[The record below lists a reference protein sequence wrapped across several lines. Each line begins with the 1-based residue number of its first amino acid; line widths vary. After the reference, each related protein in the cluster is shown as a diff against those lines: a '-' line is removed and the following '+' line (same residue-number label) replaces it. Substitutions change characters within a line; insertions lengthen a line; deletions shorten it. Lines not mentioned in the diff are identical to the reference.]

1 MHVRFSAEKYEQTT
15 TPNIF
20 KIVFNRNFRS
30 LLPFLLE
37 TVFFPSKRSR
47 NLYLFYKLDKIGVD
61 INQKLDDL
69 LMLHKLSP
77 NSPILQ
83 ATFGLERESLRIN
96 ADNRVAQTPHP
107 ESLGSRSFHPYI
119 QTDYSEPQ
127 LELITPIAQSTKEAR
142 RFLGAITDVA
152 VRSME
157 KTEYLW
163 PLSMP
168 PVISADDI
176 QIAQLESDFEYQY
189 RVGLAERY
197 GKLLQSMS
205 GIHYNFELGKDLTQ
219 QLFEASDYDD
229 LITFKN
235 ALYLKLAQNFLRYR
249 WLLTYLYGAS
259 SLAEKGF
266 LTDEIGCVRSIRNSN
281 YGYVNAPDVHI
292 SFSSLEQYV
301 TDIEQALA
309 SGQLSAE
316 KEFYSA
322 VRLRGAK
329 TSRDFLTKGITY
341 LEFRNFDLNPFEP
354 LAISQETL
362 DTTHLFA
369 LALLWL
375 DDMNQV
381 DEELA
386 QAADLN
392 NRIALSHPHTPLPA
406 EADASPILTA
416 MKAIIQHFGL
426 DDYYSQ
432 LIAQVE
438 AALQDPRLTL
448 SGKIAEQ
455 VEDGSLERFGQQQ
468 GRLFHDYA
476 WTAPYALKGYENM
489 ELSTQMILF
498 DAIQLGLHV
507 EILDEEDQFLKLW
520 HGDHVEYIKNG
531 NMTSK
536 DNYIIP
542 LAMANK
548 VVTKKILDQAGFP
561 VPAGAEFANKEEA
574 LRYYGQVASSAIV
587 VKPKSTNFGLGISI
601 FQEPASLADYE
612 KALDIAFAEDSHVLV
627 EEFVA
632 GTEYRFF
639 ILDGKCEA
647 VLLRVAAN
655 VVGDGQSTIREL
667 VDQKNQDPLRGRD
680 HRSPL
685 EIINLGDIEMLMLEQ
700 QGYTPDT
707 VLPEGNQAF
716 LRGNSNISTGG
727 DSIDMTDQM
736 DESYKQLAA
745 DMATAIGAWA
755 CGVDLIIP
763 DRTKPASKDEPN
775 CTCIELNFNPAMY
788 LHTYTYAGPGQSITP
803 KILQKL
809 FPEI

>member
-1 MHVRFSAEKYEQTT
+1 MTGIDTMLKH
-15 TPNIF
+15 
-20 KIVFNRNFRS
+20 
-30 LLPFLLE
+30 LPS
-37 TVFFPSKRSR
+37 TA
-47 NLYLFYKLDKIGVD
+47 
-61 INQKLDDL
+61 
-69 LMLHKLSP
+69 
-77 NSPILQ
+77 PILQ

-96 ADNRVAQTPHP
+96 SDNRVAQTPHP

-127 LELITPIAQSTKEAR
+127 LELITPVAHSTKEAR

-152 VRSME
+152 VRSMN
-157 KTEYLW
+157 KSEYLW

-168 PVISADDI
+168 PVISEDEI
-176 QIAQLESDFEYQY
+176 QIAQLESNYEYQY

-219 QLFEASDYDD
+219 QLFEASGYQD
-229 LITFKN
+229 LLAFKN

-281 YGYVNAPDVHI
+281 YGYVNAPDVRI

-301 TDIEQALA
+301 ADIEQAVA

-375 DDMNQV
+375 DDMEQV
-381 DEELA
+381 DKELA

-416 MKAIIQHFGL
+416 MTAIVAHFGL

-432 LIAQVE
+432 LIAQVK

-498 DAIQLGLHV
+498 DAIQMGLHV

-536 DNYIIP
+536 DNYVIP

-561 VPAGAEFANKEEA
+561 VPAGAEFSHKEEA

-587 VKPKSTNFGLGISI
+587 IKPKSTNFGLGISI

-612 KALDIAFAEDSHVLV
+612 KALDIAFSEDSHVLV

-667 VDQKNQDPLRGRD
+667 VEQKNQDPLRGRD

-685 EIINLGDIEMLMLEQ
+685 EIINLGDIELLMLEQ

-707 VLPEGNQAF
+707 VLPEGVQAF

-736 DESYKQLAA
+736 DETYKQLAA
-745 DMATAIGAWA
+745 DMATAMGAWA

-763 DRTKPASKDEPN
+763 DRTKPANKEEPN

-803 KILQKL
+803 KILRKL
-809 FPEI
+809 FPEL

>member
-1 MHVRFSAEKYEQTT
+1 MLKH
-15 TPNIF
+15 
-20 KIVFNRNFRS
+20 
-30 LLPFLLE
+30 LPS
-37 TVFFPSKRSR
+37 TA
-47 NLYLFYKLDKIGVD
+47 
-61 INQKLDDL
+61 
-69 LMLHKLSP
+69 
-77 NSPILQ
+77 PILQ

-96 ADNRVAQTPHP
+96 TENRVAQTPHP
-107 ESLGSRSFHPYI
+107 EKLGSRSFHPYI

-127 LELITPIAQSTKEAR
+127 LELITPVTQSTKEAR

-152 VRSME
+152 CRSMN
-157 KTEYLW
+157 KDEYLW

-168 PVISADDI
+168 PHITEDEI
-176 QIAQLESDFEYQY
+176 QIAQLESEFEYQY
-189 RVGLAERY
+189 RVGLGQRY

-219 QLFEASDYDD
+219 QLFKASDYDD

-266 LTDEIGCVRSIRNSN
+266 LTEEIGCVRSIRNSN

-292 SFSSLEQYV
+292 SFSSLKQYV
-301 TDIEQALA
+301 TDIEQAVA

-375 DDMNQV
+375 DDMEQV

-386 QAADLN
+386 QAAELN

-416 MKAIIQHFGL
+416 MKAIVQHFGL
-426 DDYYSQ
+426 DNYYSQ
-432 LIAQVE
+432 LIAQIE
-438 AALQDPRLTL
+438 AALQDPCLTL

-520 HGDHVEYIKNG
+520 HGNHIEYIKNG

-536 DNYIIP
+536 DNYVIP

-561 VPAGAEFANKEEA
+561 VPAGAEFSNKEEA

-601 FQEPASLADYE
+601 FQEPASLSDYE
-612 KALDIAFAEDSHVLV
+612 KALDIAFSEDSHVLV

-639 ILDGKCEA
+639 VLDGKCEA

-655 VVGDGQSTIREL
+655 VVGDGISTIRQL
-667 VDQKNQDPLRGRD
+667 VDLKNQDPLRGRD

-685 EIINLGDIEMLMLEQ
+685 EIINLGEIELLMLAQ
-700 QGYTPDT
+700 QGYSPETI
-707 VLPEGNQAF
+707 LPEGTQAF

-736 DESYKQLAA
+736 DETHKQLATA
-745 DMATAIGAWA
+745 MATAMGAWA

-763 DRTKPASKDEPN
+763 DMTQPATKEDPN

-803 KILQKL
+803 KILRKL
-809 FPEI
+809 FPELDK

>member
-1 MHVRFSAEKYEQTT
+1 MNLST
-15 TPNIF
+15 IF
-20 KIVFNRNFRS
+20 
-30 LLPFLLE
+30 
-37 TVFFPSKRSR
+37 
-47 NLYLFYKLDKIGVD
+47 
-61 INQKLDDL
+61 QKL
-69 LMLHKLSP
+69 P
-77 NSPILQ
+77 QNAPILQ
-83 ATFGLERESLRIN
+83 ATFGLERESLRMN
-96 ADNRVAQTPHP
+96 SDNRVAQTPHP
-107 ESLGSRSFHPYI
+107 EKLGSRSFHPYI

-127 LELITPIAQSTKEAR
+127 LELITPVAHSTKEAR

-152 VRSME
+152 MRSMD
-157 KTEYLW
+157 KSEYLW

-168 PVISADDI
+168 PIISEEEI
-176 QIAQLESDFEYQY
+176 QIAQLESDYEYQY

-205 GIHYNFELGKDLTQ
+205 GIHYNFELGKNLTQ
-219 QLFEASDYDD
+219 QLFEASGYQD
-229 LITFKN
+229 LLTFKN

-259 SLAEKGF
+259 SLAEEGF
-266 LTDEIGCVRSIRNSN
+266 LADEIGCVRSIRNSN

-301 TDIEQALA
+301 TDIEQAVA

-362 DTTHLFA
+362 DATHLFA

-375 DDMNQV
+375 DDMERV

-386 QAADLN
+386 AASELN

-416 MKAIIQHFGL
+416 MTEIVAHFGL
-426 DDYYSQ
+426 DDYYNQ

-448 SGKIAEQ
+448 SGQIAEQ

-468 GRLFHDYA
+468 GKTFHDYV

-498 DAIQLGLHV
+498 DAIQMGLHV

-520 HGDHVEYIKNG
+520 HGNHVEYIKNG

-536 DNYIIP
+536 DNYVIP

-561 VPAGAEFANKEEA
+561 VPAGAEFSNKEEA
-574 LRYYGQVASSAIV
+574 LRYYGQVTSSAIV

-601 FQEPASLADYE
+601 FQEPASFSDFE
-612 KALDIAFAEDSHVLV
+612 KALDIAFSEDSHVLV

-667 VDQKNQDPLRGRD
+667 VDKKNQDPLRGRD

-685 EIINLGDIEMLMLEQ
+685 EIINLGDIELLMLEQ

-707 VLPEGNQAF
+707 VLPEGVQAF

-745 DMATAIGAWA
+745 DMATAMGAWA

-763 DRTKPASKDEPN
+763 DHTKPASKDEPN

-803 KILQKL
+803 KILRKL
-809 FPEI
+809 FPELDK

>member
-1 MHVRFSAEKYEQTT
+1 MLKH
-15 TPNIF
+15 
-20 KIVFNRNFRS
+20 
-30 LLPFLLE
+30 LPS
-37 TVFFPSKRSR
+37 TA
-47 NLYLFYKLDKIGVD
+47 
-61 INQKLDDL
+61 
-69 LMLHKLSP
+69 
-77 NSPILQ
+77 PILQ

-96 ADNRVAQTPHP
+96 TENRVAQTPHP
-107 ESLGSRSFHPYI
+107 KKLGSRSFHPYI

-127 LELITPIAQSTKEAR
+127 LELITPVTQSTKEAR

-152 VRSME
+152 CRSMN
-157 KTEYLW
+157 KDEYLW

-168 PVISADDI
+168 PHITEDEI
-176 QIAQLESDFEYQY
+176 QIAQLESDYEYQY
-189 RVGLAERY
+189 RVGLGERY

-205 GIHYNFELGKDLTQ
+205 GIHYNFELGKDLTK

-292 SFSSLEQYV
+292 AFSSLEQYV
-301 TDIEQALA
+301 TDIEQAVA

-341 LEFRNFDLNPFEP
+341 LEFRNFDLNPFDP

-375 DDMNQV
+375 DDMERV

-386 QAADLN
+386 TAADLN
-392 NRIALSHPHTPLPA
+392 NRIALSHPHTLLPA
-406 EADASPILTA
+406 EADANPILTA
-416 MKAIIQHFGL
+416 MKSIVQHFRL

-438 AALQDPRLTL
+438 AAIQDPRLTL

-468 GRLFHDYA
+468 GKTFHDYA

-498 DAIQLGLHV
+498 DAIQMGLHV

-536 DNYIIP
+536 DNYVIP

-561 VPAGAEFANKEEA
+561 VPAGAEFSNKEDA

-612 KALDIAFAEDSHVLV
+612 KALDIAFSEDSHVLV
-627 EEFVA
+627 EEFVS

-685 EIINLGDIEMLMLEQ
+685 EIINLGDIELLMLEQ

-736 DESYKQLAA
+736 DQSYKQLAA
-745 DMATAIGAWA
+745 AMATAMGAWA

-763 DRTKPASKDEPN
+763 DRTKPASKNEPN

-803 KILQKL
+803 KILRKL
-809 FPEI
+809 FPQL

>member
-1 MHVRFSAEKYEQTT
+1 
-15 TPNIF
+15 
-20 KIVFNRNFRS
+20 
-30 LLPFLLE
+30 
-37 TVFFPSKRSR
+37 
-47 NLYLFYKLDKIGVD
+47 
-61 INQKLDDL
+61 
-69 LMLHKLSP
+69 MLQKLSP

-83 ATFGLERESLRIN
+83 ATFGIERESLRIN
-96 ADNRVAQTPHP
+96 SDNRVAQTPHP

-127 LELITPIAQSTKEAR
+127 LELITPVAHSTKEAR

-152 VRSME
+152 VRSMN
-157 KTEYLW
+157 KSEYLW

-168 PVISADDI
+168 PVISENEI
-176 QIAQLESDFEYQY
+176 QIAQLESNYEYQY

-219 QLFEASDYDD
+219 QLFAVSGYDD
-229 LITFKN
+229 LTSFKN

-249 WLLTYLYGAS
+249 WLFTYLYGAS

-281 YGYVNAPDVHI
+281 YGYVNAPDVRI

-301 TDIEQALA
+301 TDIEQAVA

-375 DDMNQV
+375 DDMDQV

-416 MKAIIQHFGL
+416 MTAIVAHFGL

-432 LIAQVE
+432 LIAQVK

-468 GRLFHDYA
+468 GRAFHDYA

-498 DAIQLGLHV
+498 DAIQLGLNV

-536 DNYIIP
+536 DNYVIP

-561 VPAGAEFANKEEA
+561 VPAGAEFANKEDA

-612 KALDIAFAEDSHVLV
+612 KALDIAFSEDSHVLV

-639 ILDGKCEA
+639 VLDGKCEA

-655 VVGDGQSTIREL
+655 VVGNGSSTIREL
-667 VDQKNQDPLRGRD
+667 VDLKNQDPLRGHD

-685 EIINLGDIEMLMLEQ
+685 EIINLGDIELLMLEQ

-707 VLPEGNQAF
+707 VLPEGVQAF

-745 DMATAIGAWA
+745 DMATAMGAWA

-763 DRTKPASKDEPN
+763 DRTKPASKEEPN

-803 KILQKL
+803 KILRKL
-809 FPEI
+809 FPELSK

>member
-1 MHVRFSAEKYEQTT
+1 
-15 TPNIF
+15 
-20 KIVFNRNFRS
+20 
-30 LLPFLLE
+30 
-37 TVFFPSKRSR
+37 
-47 NLYLFYKLDKIGVD
+47 
-61 INQKLDDL
+61 
-69 LMLHKLSP
+69 MLQKLSP

-83 ATFGLERESLRIN
+83 ATFGIERESLRIN
-96 ADNRVAQTPHP
+96 SNHRVAQTPHP
-107 ESLGSRSFHPYI
+107 HKLGSRSFHPYI

-127 LELITPIAQSTKEAR
+127 LELITPVAHSTKEAR

-168 PVISADDI
+168 PVISEEEI
-176 QIAQLESDFEYQY
+176 QIAQLESDYEYQY

-266 LTDEIGCVRSIRNSN
+266 LSEEVGCVRSIRNSKH
-281 YGYVNAPDVHI
+281 GYVNAEDVHI

-301 TDIEQALA
+301 ADIEQAVQ

-329 TSRDFLTKGITY
+329 TSRDYLSKGISY
-341 LEFRNFDLNPFEP
+341 LEFRSFDLNPYDP

-362 DTTHLFA
+362 DTVHLFI
-369 LALLWL
+369 LSLLWL
-375 DDMNQV
+375 DQLTDV
-381 DEELA
+381 DNTLA
-386 QAADLN
+386 KADKLN
-392 NRIALSHPHTPLPA
+392 NLIALSHPHTPLPS
-406 EADASPILTA
+406 EADATPILTA
-416 MKAIIQHFGL
+416 MKAIVAHFGL
-426 DDYYSQ
+426 DDYYGQ
-432 LIAQVE
+432 LIAHVE
-438 AALQDPRLTL
+438 AALQDPHLTL

-455 VEDGSLERFGQQQ
+455 VEDGSLEKFGQQQ
-468 GRLFHDYA
+468 GQVFHDYA

-489 ELSTQMILF
+489 ELSTQLILF
-498 DAIQLGLHV
+498 DAIQMGLHV

-536 DNYIIP
+536 DNYVIP

-561 VPAGAEFANKEEA
+561 VPAGAEFANKTDA

-612 KALDIAFAEDSHVLV
+612 KALDIAFSEDSHVLV

-655 VVGDGQSTIREL
+655 VVGDGSSTIREL

-685 EIINLGDIEMLMLEQ
+685 EIINLGDIELLMLEQ

-707 VLPEGNQAF
+707 VLPEGVQAF

-745 DMATAIGAWA
+745 AMATAMGAWA

-803 KILQKL
+803 KILRKL
-809 FPEI
+809 FPEL

>member
-1 MHVRFSAEKYEQTT
+1 
-15 TPNIF
+15 
-20 KIVFNRNFRS
+20 
-30 LLPFLLE
+30 
-37 TVFFPSKRSR
+37 
-47 NLYLFYKLDKIGVD
+47 
-61 INQKLDDL
+61 
-69 LMLHKLSP
+69 MLQKLSP

-96 ADNRVAQTPHP
+96 TDNRVAQTPHP

-127 LELITPIAQSTKEAR
+127 LELITPVAHSTKEAR

-152 VRSME
+152 VRSMN
-157 KTEYLW
+157 KSEYLW

-168 PVISADDI
+168 PVISEDEI

-219 QLFEASDYDD
+219 QLFAVSGYDD
-229 LITFKN
+229 LICFKN
-235 ALYLKLAQNFLRYR
+235 TLYLKLAQNFLRYR

-266 LTDEIGCVRSIRNSN
+266 LTEEIGCVRSIRNSN

-301 TDIEQALA
+301 TDIEQAVA

-375 DDMNQV
+375 DDMEQV

-416 MKAIIQHFGL
+416 MTAIVAHFGL

-432 LIAQVE
+432 LIAQVK

-468 GRLFHDYA
+468 GRAFHDYA

-498 DAIQLGLHV
+498 DAIQLGLNV

-536 DNYIIP
+536 DNYVIP

-601 FQEPASLADYE
+601 FQEPASLVDYE
-612 KALDIAFAEDSHVLV
+612 KALDIAFSEDSHVLV

-639 ILDGKCEA
+639 VLDGKCEA

-685 EIINLGDIEMLMLEQ
+685 EIINLGDIELLMLEQ

-707 VLPEGNQAF
+707 VLPEGVQAF

-745 DMATAIGAWA
+745 DMATAMGAWA

-763 DRTKPASKDEPN
+763 DRTKPASKEEPN
-775 CTCIELNFNPAMY
+775 CTCIELNFNPGMY

-803 KILQKL
+803 KILRKL
-809 FPEI
+809 FPELDK

>member
-1 MHVRFSAEKYEQTT
+1 
-15 TPNIF
+15 
-20 KIVFNRNFRS
+20 
-30 LLPFLLE
+30 
-37 TVFFPSKRSR
+37 
-47 NLYLFYKLDKIGVD
+47 
-61 INQKLDDL
+61 
-69 LMLHKLSP
+69 MLQKLSP

-96 ADNRVAQTPHP
+96 ADNSVAQTPHP
-107 ESLGSRSFHPYI
+107 EALGSRSFHPYI

-127 LELITPIAQSTKEAR
+127 LELITPVAHSTKEAR

-152 VRSME
+152 MRSME

-301 TDIEQALA
+301 TDIEQAVA

-416 MKAIIQHFGL
+416 MKTIVQHFGL

-468 GRLFHDYA
+468 GKTFHDYA
-476 WTAPYALKGYENM
+476 WTAPYALKGYKNM

-498 DAIQLGLHV
+498 DAIQMGLHI

-520 HGDHVEYIKNG
+520 HGDHIEYIKNG

-536 DNYIIP
+536 DNYVIP

-548 VVTKKILDQAGFP
+548 VVTKTILDQAGFP
-561 VPAGAEFANKEEA
+561 VPAGTEFANKTDA

-601 FQEPASLADYE
+601 FQEPASISDFE
-612 KALDIAFAEDSHVLV
+612 KALDIAFSEDSHVLV

-639 ILDGKCEA
+639 VLDGKCEA

-655 VVGDGQSTIREL
+655 VVGDGSSTIREL
-667 VDQKNQDPLRGRD
+667 VEQKNQDPLRGRD

-685 EIINLGDIEMLMLEQ
+685 EIINLDDIELLMLEQ

-707 VLPEGNQAF
+707 ILPEGVQAF

-745 DMATAIGAWA
+745 DMATAMGAWA

-763 DRTKPASKDEPN
+763 DRTKPVSKEEPN

-788 LHTYTYAGPGQSITP
+788 LHTYTYAGPGQNITP
-803 KILQKL
+803 KILRKL
-809 FPEI
+809 FPEIPKPQ

>member
-1 MHVRFSAEKYEQTT
+1 
-15 TPNIF
+15 
-20 KIVFNRNFRS
+20 
-30 LLPFLLE
+30 
-37 TVFFPSKRSR
+37 
-47 NLYLFYKLDKIGVD
+47 
-61 INQKLDDL
+61 
-69 LMLHKLSP
+69 MLQKLSP

-96 ADNRVAQTPHP
+96 TDNRVAQTPHP

-127 LELITPIAQSTKEAR
+127 LELITPVAQSTKEAR

-152 VRSME
+152 CRSMN
-157 KTEYLW
+157 KDEYLW

-168 PVISADDI
+168 PHITEDEI
-176 QIAQLESDFEYQY
+176 QIAQLESEFEYQY
-189 RVGLAERY
+189 RVGLGQRY

-266 LTDEIGCVRSIRNSN
+266 LTEEIGCVRSIRNSN

-301 TDIEQALA
+301 TDIEQAVA

-375 DDMNQV
+375 DDMERV

-392 NRIALSHPHTPLPA
+392 NRISLSHPHTPLPA
-406 EADASPILTA
+406 EADARPILTA
-416 MKAIIQHFGL
+416 MKAIVQHFGL

-432 LIAQVE
+432 LIAQIE

-468 GRLFHDYA
+468 GKTFHYYA

-498 DAIQLGLHV
+498 DAIQMGLYV

-536 DNYIIP
+536 DNYVIP

-561 VPAGAEFANKEEA
+561 VPAGAEFSNKEEA

-612 KALDIAFAEDSHVLV
+612 KALDIAFSEDSHVLV
-627 EEFVA
+627 EEFVS

-685 EIINLGDIEMLMLEQ
+685 EIINLGDIELLMLEQ

-707 VLPEGNQAF
+707 VLPEGVQAF

-736 DESYKQLAA
+736 DETYKQLAA
-745 DMATAIGAWA
+745 DMATAMGAWA

-763 DRTKPASKDEPN
+763 DRTKPASKEEPN

-803 KILQKL
+803 KILRKL
-809 FPEI
+809 FPEL

>member
-1 MHVRFSAEKYEQTT
+1 
-15 TPNIF
+15 
-20 KIVFNRNFRS
+20 
-30 LLPFLLE
+30 
-37 TVFFPSKRSR
+37 
-47 NLYLFYKLDKIGVD
+47 
-61 INQKLDDL
+61 
-69 LMLHKLSP
+69 MLQKLSP

-96 ADNRVAQTPHP
+96 SDNRVAQTPHP
-107 ESLGSRSFHPYI
+107 KTLGSRSFHPYI

-127 LELITPIAQSTKEAR
+127 LELITPVAHSTKEAR

-152 VRSME
+152 VRSMD
-157 KTEYLW
+157 KNEYLW

-168 PVISADDI
+168 PVISEDEI
-176 QIAQLESDFEYQY
+176 QIAQLESDYEYQY
-189 RVGLAERY
+189 RIGLAKRY

-219 QLFEASDYDD
+219 QLFAVSGHDD
-229 LITFKN
+229 LISFKN
-235 ALYLKLAQNFLRYR
+235 TLYLKLAQNFLRYR

-259 SLAEKGF
+259 SLAEEGF
-266 LTDEIGCVRSIRNSN
+266 LADEIGCVRSIRNSN
-281 YGYVNAPDVHI
+281 HGYVNAPDVHI

-301 TDIEQALA
+301 TDIEQAVA

-375 DDMNQV
+375 DDMVQV
-381 DEELA
+381 DKELA

-392 NRIALSHPHTPLPA
+392 NRIALSHPHTPLPT

-416 MKAIIQHFGL
+416 MTEIVAHFGL

-455 VEDGSLERFGQQQ
+455 VEDGSLEHFGQQQ
-468 GRLFHDYA
+468 GQLFHDYA

-536 DNYIIP
+536 DNYVIP

-561 VPAGAEFANKEEA
+561 VPAGAEFANKEDA

-601 FQEPASLADYE
+601 FQEPASLVDYE
-612 KALDIAFAEDSHVLV
+612 KALDIAFSEDSHVLV
-627 EEFVA
+627 EEFVS

-639 ILDGKCEA
+639 VLDGKCEA

-667 VDQKNQDPLRGRD
+667 VDKKNQDPLRGRD

-685 EIINLGDIEMLMLEQ
+685 EIINLGDIELLMLEQ
-700 QGYTPDT
+700 QGYTPET
-707 VLPEGNQAF
+707 VLPEGVQAF

-736 DESYKQLAA
+736 DDNYKQLAA
-745 DMATAIGAWA
+745 DMATAMGAWA

-763 DRTKPASKDEPN
+763 DVNQVASKENPN

-803 KILQKL
+803 KILRKL
-809 FPEI
+809 FKEI

>member
-1 MHVRFSAEKYEQTT
+1 MNLST
-15 TPNIF
+15 IF
-20 KIVFNRNFRS
+20 QQ
-30 LLPFLLE
+30 LPQ
-37 TVFFPSKRSR
+37 
-47 NLYLFYKLDKIGVD
+47 NA
-61 INQKLDDL
+61 
-69 LMLHKLSP
+69 
-77 NSPILQ
+77 PILQ

-96 ADNRVAQTPHP
+96 SDNRVAQTPHP
-107 ESLGSRSFHPYI
+107 KKLGSRSFHPYI

-127 LELITPIAQSTKEAR
+127 LELITPVAHSTKEAR

-152 VRSME
+152 MRSMD
-157 KTEYLW
+157 KSEYLW

-168 PVISADDI
+168 PIISEEEI
-176 QIAQLESDFEYQY
+176 QIAQLESDYEYQY

-219 QLFEASDYDD
+219 QLFEASGYQD
-229 LITFKN
+229 LLTFKN

-259 SLAEKGF
+259 SLAEEGF
-266 LTDEIGCVRSIRNSN
+266 LADEIGCVRSIRNSN

-301 TDIEQALA
+301 TDIEQAVA

-386 QAADLN
+386 QAAGLN
-392 NRIALSHPHTPLPA
+392 NRIALSHPHTPLPV

-416 MKAIIQHFGL
+416 MKAIVQHFGL

-432 LIAQVE
+432 LITQVE

-455 VEDGSLERFGQQQ
+455 VEDGSLEHFGQQQ

-476 WTAPYALKGYENM
+476 WTAPYALKDYENM

-498 DAIQLGLHV
+498 DAIQLGLNV

-520 HGDHVEYIKNG
+520 HGDHIEYIKNG

-536 DNYIIP
+536 DNYVIP

-561 VPAGAEFANKEEA
+561 VPAGAEFSNKKDA

-601 FQEPASLADYE
+601 FQEPASQADYE
-612 KALDIAFAEDSHVLV
+612 KALDIAFSEDSHVLV

-685 EIINLGDIEMLMLEQ
+685 EIINLGDIELLMLEQ

-707 VLPEGNQAF
+707 VLPEGIQAF

-745 DMATAIGAWA
+745 AMATAMGAWA

-803 KILQKL
+803 KILRKL
-809 FPEI
+809 FPEL

>member
-1 MHVRFSAEKYEQTT
+1 MLKH
-15 TPNIF
+15 
-20 KIVFNRNFRS
+20 
-30 LLPFLLE
+30 LPS
-37 TVFFPSKRSR
+37 TA
-47 NLYLFYKLDKIGVD
+47 
-61 INQKLDDL
+61 
-69 LMLHKLSP
+69 
-77 NSPILQ
+77 PILQ

-96 ADNRVAQTPHP
+96 SDNRVAQTPHP

-127 LELITPIAQSTKEAR
+127 LELITPVAHSTKEAR

-152 VRSME
+152 VRSMN
-157 KTEYLW
+157 KSEYLW

-168 PVISADDI
+168 PVISEDEI
-176 QIAQLESDFEYQY
+176 QIAQLESNYEYQY

-219 QLFEASDYDD
+219 QLFEASGYQD
-229 LITFKN
+229 LLAFKN

-281 YGYVNAPDVHI
+281 YGYVNAPDVRI

-301 TDIEQALA
+301 ADIEQAVA

-375 DDMNQV
+375 DDMEQV
-381 DEELA
+381 DKELA

-416 MKAIIQHFGL
+416 MTAIVAHFGL

-432 LIAQVE
+432 LIAQVK

-498 DAIQLGLHV
+498 DAIQMGLHV

-536 DNYIIP
+536 DNYVIP

-561 VPAGAEFANKEEA
+561 VPAGAEFSHKEEA

-587 VKPKSTNFGLGISI
+587 IKPKSTNFGLGISI

-612 KALDIAFAEDSHVLV
+612 KALDIAFSEDSHVLV

-667 VDQKNQDPLRGRD
+667 VEQKNQDPLRGRD

-685 EIINLGDIEMLMLEQ
+685 EIINLGDIELLMLEQ

-707 VLPEGNQAF
+707 VLPEGVQAF

-736 DESYKQLAA
+736 DETYKQLAA
-745 DMATAIGAWA
+745 DMATAMGAWA

-763 DRTKPASKDEPN
+763 DRTKPANKEEPN

-803 KILQKL
+803 KILRKL
-809 FPEI
+809 FPEL

>member
-1 MHVRFSAEKYEQTT
+1 M
-15 TPNIF
+15 
-20 KIVFNRNFRS
+20 
-30 LLPFLLE
+30 L
-37 TVFFPSKRSR
+37 
-47 NLYLFYKLDKIGVD
+47 
-61 INQKLDDL
+61 QKLL
-69 LMLHKLSP
+69 P

-83 ATFGLERESLRIN
+83 ATFGIERESLRIN
-96 ADNRVAQTPHP
+96 SNHRVAQTPHP
-107 ESLGSRSFHPYI
+107 HKLGSRGFHPYI

-142 RFLGAITDVA
+142 RLLGAITDVA
-152 VRSME
+152 ARSMD
-157 KTEYLW
+157 KQEYLW

-168 PVISADDI
+168 PVISEDDI
-176 QIAQLESDFEYQY
+176 QIAQLESDYEYQY
-189 RVGLAERY
+189 RVGLGERY

-219 QLFEASDYDD
+219 QLFELSEETDFVA
-229 LITFKN
+229 FKN
-235 ALYLKLAQNFLRYR
+235 TLYLKLAQNFLNYR

-266 LTDEIGCVRSIRNSN
+266 LSEEVGCVRSIRNSK
-281 YGYVNAPDVHI
+281 YGYVNSDDVHI

-301 TDIEQALA
+301 DDIEQAVQ

-329 TSRDFLTKGITY
+329 TSRDYLSKGISY
-341 LEFRNFDLNPFEP
+341 LEFRSFDLNPYDP

-362 DTTHLFA
+362 DTVHLFI
-369 LALLWL
+369 LSLLWL
-375 DDMNQV
+375 DQLTDV
-381 DEELA
+381 DNTLA
-386 QAADLN
+386 KADKLN
-392 NRIALSHPHTPLPA
+392 NLIALSHPHTPLPSD
-406 EADASPILTA
+406 ADATPILTA
-416 MKAIIQHFGL
+416 MKAIVAHFGL
-426 DDYYSQ
+426 DDYYGQ
-432 LIAQVE
+432 LIAHVE
-438 AALQDPRLTL
+438 AALQDPHLTL

-455 VEDGSLERFGQQQ
+455 VEDGSLEKFGQQQ
-468 GRLFHDYA
+468 GLVFHDYA

-498 DAIQLGLHV
+498 DAIQLGLNV

-536 DNYIIP
+536 DNYVIP

-561 VPAGAEFANKEEA
+561 VPAGAEFANKTDA

-612 KALDIAFAEDSHVLV
+612 KALDIAFSEDSHVLV

-655 VVGDGQSTIREL
+655 VVGDGSSTIREL

-685 EIINLGDIEMLMLEQ
+685 EIINLGDIELLMLEQ

-707 VLPEGNQAF
+707 VLPEGVQAF

-745 DMATAIGAWA
+745 DMATAMGAWT

-763 DRTKPASKDEPN
+763 DRTKPASKDKPN

-803 KILQKL
+803 KILKKL
-809 FPEI
+809 FPEL

>member
-1 MHVRFSAEKYEQTT
+1 M
-15 TPNIF
+15 
-20 KIVFNRNFRS
+20 
-30 LLPFLLE
+30 L
-37 TVFFPSKRSR
+37 
-47 NLYLFYKLDKIGVD
+47 
-61 INQKLDDL
+61 QKL
-69 LMLHKLSP
+69 SS

-83 ATFGLERESLRIN
+83 ATFGLERESLRMN
-96 ADNRVAQTPHP
+96 NNNRVAQTPHP

-127 LELITPIAQSTKEAR
+127 LELITPVAHSTKEAR

-168 PVISADDI
+168 PVISEDEI
-176 QIAQLESDFEYQY
+176 QIAQLESDYEYQY
-189 RVGLAERY
+189 RVGLAKRY

-205 GIHYNFELGKDLTQ
+205 GIHYNFEIGKDLTQ
-219 QLFEASDYDD
+219 QLFVVSGYDD
-229 LITFKN
+229 LISFKN

-266 LTDEIGCVRSIRNSN
+266 LTEEIGCVRSIRNSN

-301 TDIEQALA
+301 TDIEQAVA

-375 DDMNQV
+375 DDMDQV
-381 DEELA
+381 DKELA

-416 MKAIIQHFGL
+416 MKAIVQHFGL

-468 GRLFHDYA
+468 GKTFHDYA

-498 DAIQLGLHV
+498 DAIQMGLHV

-520 HGDHVEYIKNG
+520 HGDHIEYIKNG

-536 DNYIIP
+536 DNYVIP

-561 VPAGAEFANKEEA
+561 VPAGAEFANKEDA
-574 LRYYGQVASSAIV
+574 LRHYGQVASSAIV

-601 FQEPASLADYE
+601 FQEPASQADYE
-612 KALDIAFAEDSHVLV
+612 KALDIAFSEDSHVLV

-667 VDQKNQDPLRGRD
+667 VEQKNQDPLRGRD

-685 EIINLGDIEMLMLEQ
+685 EIINLGDIELLMLEQ

-707 VLPEGNQAF
+707 VLPEGVQAF

-736 DESYKQLAA
+736 DQSYKQLAA
-745 DMATAIGAWA
+745 DMATAMGAWA

-803 KILQKL
+803 KILRKL
-809 FPEI
+809 FEEI

>member
-1 MHVRFSAEKYEQTT
+1 MNLSK
-15 TPNIF
+15 
-20 KIVFNRNFRS
+20 
-30 LLPFLLE
+30 LLQAIPQ
-37 TVFFPSKRSR
+37 
-47 NLYLFYKLDKIGVD
+47 NA
-61 INQKLDDL
+61 
-69 LMLHKLSP
+69 
-77 NSPILQ
+77 PILQ
-83 ATFGLERESLRIN
+83 ATFGLERESLRMN
-96 ADNRVAQTPHP
+96 SDNRVAQTPHP
-107 ESLGSRSFHPYI
+107 EKLGSRSFHPYI

-127 LELITPIAQSTKEAR
+127 LELITPVAHSTKEAR

-152 VRSME
+152 VRSMN
-157 KTEYLW
+157 KSEYLW

-168 PVISADDI
+168 PVISEEEI
-176 QIAQLESDFEYQY
+176 QIAQLESDYEYQY

-219 QLFEASDYDD
+219 QLFEASDYND

-266 LTDEIGCVRSIRNSN
+266 LTEEIGCVRSIRNSN

-301 TDIEQALA
+301 TDIEQAVA

-375 DDMNQV
+375 DDMELV
-381 DEELA
+381 DKELA
-386 QAADLN
+386 TAVELN

-416 MKAIIQHFGL
+416 MKAIVQHFGL

-438 AALQDPRLTL
+438 TALQDPRLTL
-448 SGKIAEQ
+448 SGQIAEQ

-498 DAIQLGLHV
+498 DAIQMGLHV

-536 DNYIIP
+536 DNYVIP

-561 VPAGAEFANKEEA
+561 VPAGAEFSSKEDA

-601 FQEPASLADYE
+601 FQEPASQVDYE
-612 KALDIAFAEDSHVLV
+612 KALDIAFAEDNHVLV

-667 VDQKNQDPLRGRD
+667 VERKNQDPLRGRD

-685 EIINLGDIEMLMLEQ
+685 EIINLGDIELLMLEQ

-707 VLPEGNQAF
+707 VLPEGIQAF

-745 DMATAIGAWA
+745 DMATSMGAWA

-803 KILQKL
+803 KILRKL
-809 FPEI
+809 FEE

>member
-1 MHVRFSAEKYEQTT
+1 MLKH
-15 TPNIF
+15 
-20 KIVFNRNFRS
+20 
-30 LLPFLLE
+30 LPS
-37 TVFFPSKRSR
+37 TA
-47 NLYLFYKLDKIGVD
+47 
-61 INQKLDDL
+61 
-69 LMLHKLSP
+69 
-77 NSPILQ
+77 PILQ

-96 ADNRVAQTPHP
+96 TENRVAQTPHP
-107 ESLGSRSFHPYI
+107 EKLGSRSFHPYI

-127 LELITPIAQSTKEAR
+127 LELITPVTQSTKEAR

-152 VRSME
+152 CRSMN
-157 KTEYLW
+157 KDEYLW

-168 PVISADDI
+168 PHITEDEI
-176 QIAQLESDFEYQY
+176 QIAQLESEFEYQY
-189 RVGLAERY
+189 RVGLGQRY

-219 QLFEASDYDD
+219 QLFEASRETDSEKDFV
-229 LITFKN
+229 TFKN

-249 WLLTYLYGAS
+249 WLLTYLYGAG

-266 LTDEIGCVRSIRNSN
+266 LTEEIGCVRSIRNSN

-292 SFSSLEQYV
+292 SFSSLKQYV
-301 TDIEQALA
+301 TDIEQAVA

-375 DDMNQV
+375 DDMEQV

-386 QAADLN
+386 QAAELN

-416 MKAIIQHFGL
+416 MKAIVQHFGL
-426 DDYYSQ
+426 DNYYSQ
-432 LIAQVE
+432 LIAQIE
-438 AALQDPRLTL
+438 AALQDPCLTL

-498 DAIQLGLHV
+498 DAIQMGLHV

-536 DNYIIP
+536 DNYVIP

-561 VPAGAEFANKEEA
+561 VPAGAEFSNKEEA

-612 KALDIAFAEDSHVLV
+612 KALDIAFSEDSHVLV
-627 EEFVA
+627 EEFVS

-685 EIINLGDIEMLMLEQ
+685 EIINLGDIELLMLEQ

-707 VLPEGNQAF
+707 VLPEGIQAF

-745 DMATAIGAWA
+745 DMATAMGAWA

-763 DRTKPASKDEPN
+763 DRTKPASKEEPN
-775 CTCIELNFNPAMY
+775 CTCIELNFNPGMY

-803 KILQKL
+803 KILRKL
-809 FPEI
+809 FPEL

>member
-1 MHVRFSAEKYEQTT
+1 
-15 TPNIF
+15 
-20 KIVFNRNFRS
+20 
-30 LLPFLLE
+30 
-37 TVFFPSKRSR
+37 
-47 NLYLFYKLDKIGVD
+47 
-61 INQKLDDL
+61 
-69 LMLHKLSP
+69 MLQKLSP

-96 ADNRVAQTPHP
+96 SDNRVAQTPHP
-107 ESLGSRSFHPYI
+107 EALGSRSFHPYI

-127 LELITPIAQSTKEAR
+127 LELITPVAHSTKEAR

-152 VRSME
+152 VRSMN
-157 KTEYLW
+157 KSEYLW

-168 PVISADDI
+168 PVISEDEI

-219 QLFEASDYDD
+219 QLFEASDYND

-301 TDIEQALA
+301 TDIEQAVA
-309 SGQLSAE
+309 SSQLSAE

-375 DDMNQV
+375 EDMEQV
-381 DEELA
+381 DKELE
-386 QAADLN
+386 AASEVN
-392 NRIALSHPHTPLPA
+392 NRIALSHPHTPLPV

-416 MKAIIQHFGL
+416 MKAIVQHFGL

-432 LIAQVE
+432 LITQVE

-455 VEDGSLERFGQQQ
+455 VEDGSLEHFGQQQ

-498 DAIQLGLHV
+498 DAIQMGLHV

-536 DNYIIP
+536 DNYVIP

-612 KALDIAFAEDSHVLV
+612 KALDIAFSEDSHVLV

-639 ILDGKCEA
+639 VLDGKCEA

-667 VDQKNQDPLRGRD
+667 VDKKNQDPLRGRD

-685 EIINLGDIEMLMLEQ
+685 EIINLGDIELLMLEQ

-707 VLPEGNQAF
+707 VLPEGVQAF

-745 DMATAIGAWA
+745 DMAAAMGAWA

-763 DRTKPASKDEPN
+763 DRTKPASKYEPN

-803 KILQKL
+803 KILRKL

>member
-1 MHVRFSAEKYEQTT
+1 M
-15 TPNIF
+15 
-20 KIVFNRNFRS
+20 
-30 LLPFLLE
+30 L
-37 TVFFPSKRSR
+37 
-47 NLYLFYKLDKIGVD
+47 
-61 INQKLDDL
+61 QKL
-69 LMLHKLSP
+69 SQ

-96 ADNRVAQTPHP
+96 SDNRVAQTPHP
-107 ESLGSRSFHPYI
+107 EKLGSRSFHPYI

-127 LELITPIAQSTKEAR
+127 LELITPVAHSTKEAR

-168 PVISADDI
+168 PVISEEEI
-176 QIAQLESDFEYQY
+176 QIAQLESDYEYQY

-266 LTDEIGCVRSIRNSN
+266 LSEEVGCVRSIRNSKH
-281 YGYVNAPDVHI
+281 GYVNAEDVHI

-301 TDIEQALA
+301 ADIEQAVQ

-329 TSRDFLTKGITY
+329 TSRDYLSKGISY
-341 LEFRNFDLNPFEP
+341 LEFRSFDLNPYDP

-362 DTTHLFA
+362 DTVHLFI
-369 LALLWL
+369 LSLLWL
-375 DDMNQV
+375 DQLTDV
-381 DEELA
+381 DNTLA
-386 QAADLN
+386 KADKLN
-392 NRIALSHPHTPLPA
+392 NLIALSHPHTPLPS
-406 EADASPILTA
+406 EADATPILTA
-416 MKAIIQHFGL
+416 MKAIVAHFGL
-426 DDYYSQ
+426 DDYYGQ
-432 LIAQVE
+432 LIAHVE
-438 AALQDPRLTL
+438 AALQDPHLTL

-455 VEDGSLERFGQQQ
+455 VEDGSLEKFGQQQ
-468 GRLFHDYA
+468 GQVFHDYA

-489 ELSTQMILF
+489 ELSTQLILF
-498 DAIQLGLHV
+498 DAIQMGLHV

-536 DNYIIP
+536 DNYVIP

-561 VPAGAEFANKEEA
+561 VPAGAEFANKTDA

-612 KALDIAFAEDSHVLV
+612 KALDIAFSEDSHVLV

-655 VVGDGQSTIREL
+655 VVGDGSSTIREL

-685 EIINLGDIEMLMLEQ
+685 EIINLGDIELLMLEQ

-707 VLPEGNQAF
+707 VLPEGVQAF

-745 DMATAIGAWA
+745 AMATAMGAWA

-788 LHTYTYAGPGQSITP
+788 LHTYTYTGPGQSITP
-803 KILQKL
+803 KILRKL
-809 FPEI
+809 FPELDK